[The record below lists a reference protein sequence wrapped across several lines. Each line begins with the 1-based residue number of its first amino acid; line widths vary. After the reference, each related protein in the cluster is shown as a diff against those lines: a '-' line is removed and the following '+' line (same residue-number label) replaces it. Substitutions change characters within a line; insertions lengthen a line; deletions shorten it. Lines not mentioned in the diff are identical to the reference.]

1 MNMEYYNKK
10 EKYQKKFKQLE
21 NEMCECFRT
30 GDNETLEKVN
40 QEYGALTI
48 EYKKEVT
55 L

>member
-10 EKYQKKFKQLE
+10 EKYQKKFKQ
-21 NEMCECFRT
+21 
-30 GDNETLEKVN
+30 LEKVN